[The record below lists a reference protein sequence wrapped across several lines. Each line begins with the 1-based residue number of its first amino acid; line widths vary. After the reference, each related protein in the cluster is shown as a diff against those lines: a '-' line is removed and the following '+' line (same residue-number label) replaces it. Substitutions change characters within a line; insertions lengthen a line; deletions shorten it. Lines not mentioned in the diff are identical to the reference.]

1 MKKTSLII
9 VAMAMLI
16 GSLFA
21 APKEKKPPVVIFDPA
36 TTTVN
41 AGEVVTIDGE
51 KYLKI
56 TVDGYNTTFS
66 IPAVDLN
73 GYKNFICKA
82 FTQEAVGNYNFT
94 VKICD
99 DDNSEPSKGPGEIS
113 TPQYYG
119 TPDAPKQIVGE
130 KAKQEPWNKLSNT
143 KIASQIQLY
152 VQDSTKNYEAIS
164 DFTVYLGKVSAQ

>member
-36 TTTVN
+36 TTTVD

-56 TVDGYNTTFS
+56 TVDGYNTMFG

-73 GYKNFICKA
+73 GYKNFVCTA
-82 FTQEAVGNYNFT
+82 FTQEAVGNYNLT

-99 DDNSEPSKGPGEIS
+99 DDNSDSAKGNGEIT
-113 TPQYYG
+113 TPQYFG
-119 TPDAPKQIVGE
+119 TPDAPKQIVAG
-130 KAKQEPWNKLSNT
+130 KAQQQPWNKLSKS
-143 KIASQIQLY
+143 KIASNIQLY
-152 VQDSTKNYEAIS
+152 VQDSTKNYEPIS
-164 DFTVYLGKVSAQ
+164 NFTVYLGKVSAQ